1 MIARTLH
8 IARRE
13 SIEIARQPILLAV
26 VLTLIVGI
34 ALLGGAS
41 LFVLDRLIS
50 VEGFGSN
57 LEIFGPAYGLHGA
70 EGLAA
75 FTRLVVHAVNFLVFT
90 QFHRRVRR
98 PRGAHRAARA
108 RGPCAP
114 LPAPRA
120 DPSDRARPG
129 QGARRARDPRAVY
142 AAVVVVLGL
151 FLHTLPITR
160 PVSDLIPPSG
170 GWLAAF
176 AIAGPLWALVVCT
189 LCSIASAIAPDV
201 RTAQQLVWLVVT
213 AITLTVCYALTVLVG
228 AGAWPE
234 LALALAGACAF
245 AISLAIASATLGRDL
260 YRG

>member
-13 SIEIARQPILLAV
+13 CVEIARQPILLAV

-41 LFVLDRLIS
+41 LFVLDRLVS
-50 VEGFGSN
+50 ADGFAN
-57 LEIFGPAYGLHGA
+57 ELAIFGPAYGLPGK
-70 EGLAA
+70 EGFAA
-75 FTRLVVHAVNFLVFT
+75 FTRVVVHAVNFLVFT
-90 QFHRRVRR
+90 QFLGVSGVLAGHTVLHEREVHALPFLLLAPIRRTELVLGKVL
-98 PRGAHRAARA
+98 GALAI
-108 RGPCAP
+108 
-114 LPAPRA
+114 
-120 DPSDRARPG
+120 PG
-129 QGARRARDPRAVY
+129 AVY

-151 FLHTLPITR
+151 FLHTLPITA
-160 PVSDLIPPSG
+160 PVSDLIPPSS
-170 GWLAAF
+170 GWLAGF
-176 AIAGPLWALVVCT
+176 ALAGPLWAFVVCT

-234 LALALAGACAF
+234 LVLALAGAIAF
-245 AISLAIASATLGRDL
+245 AVSLGVASATLGRDL
-260 YRG
+260 AR

>member
-41 LFVLDRLIS
+41 LFVLDRLVS
-50 VEGFGSN
+50 AEGFAGN

-70 EGLAA
+70 DGFAA

-90 QFHRRVRR
+90 QFLGVSAVLAGHTVLHEREVHALPFLLLAPVRR
-98 PRGAHRAARA
+98 TELVLGKVLGALAI
-108 RGPCAP
+108 
-114 LPAPRA
+114 
-120 DPSDRARPG
+120 PG
-129 QGARRARDPRAVY
+129 AVY

-151 FLHTLPITR
+151 FLHTLPITA
-160 PVSDLIPPSG
+160 PVSDLLAPSR

-176 AIAGPLWALVVCT
+176 ALAGPLWALVVCT

-213 AITLTVCYALTVLVG
+213 AITLTICYALTVLVG
-228 AGAWPE
+228 AGALPE
-234 LALALAGACAF
+234 LALALAGAVAF
-245 AISLAIASATLGRDL
+245 ALSLALAAVTLGRDFA
-260 YRG
+260 R